1 MQPENDKPN
10 DFCVFK
16 ESRGAEHYFKNVFLK
31 SIDFDDY
38 KDGWQDKRGQ
48 QGITLLTSK
57 IKDKKGNPTKVGTVI
72 CYDNSHPRAI
82 EIIDEF
88 LGFGG

>member
-1 MQPENDKPN
+1 MQLEPN
-10 DFCVFK
+10 QRPTDFFVMK
-16 ESRGAEHYFKNVFLK
+16 NTKGAEFAFNKFLQLK
-31 SIDFDDY
+31 DFDDY

-48 QGITLLTSK
+48 EGITLLTSK
-57 IKDKKGNPTKVGTVI
+57 IKDKKGNSTKVATVI
-72 CYDNSHPRAI
+72 CYDGSHLRAI